1 MRLKVNID
9 AGLAIDL
16 DKVAAL
22 IRAKNTSETLVVL
35 VSGHQFTLDRP
46 LSEAIEIVNGMRDEN
61 DEEEKRKFD
70 ADKSDSNDR
79 NQE

>member
-9 AGLAIDL
+9 AGIAIDL

-22 IRAKNTSETLVVL
+22 IRAKSTSETQVVL
-35 VSGHQFTLDRP
+35 VSGHQFILDCP

-61 DEEEKRKFD
+61 DEEEKRTSD
-70 ADKSDSNDR
+70 ADESERNDKA
-79 NQE
+79 QE